1 MQNTPQRATL
11 AALVA
16 GAAVL
21 GSCRNT
27 LVDLGP
33 RTKDVFAD
41 LDRTPLLIDLP
52 DVTGERK
59 PRVAEAERILITD
72 GEPYELLEFRGTQL
86 VEAVALIAELAQASI
101 VVDPS
106 LSGTVTA
113 TFRNVSL
120 DDALHTLLARHQMRL
135 AKGEG
140 AVLWV
145 ESLHGSQNAVGEF
158 QLGSIAAADIAE
170 NLEQIVGPGGQI
182 VVDVQ
187 HDFVFVRGTQ
197 AEVDAV
203 GRYLDGVDRIR
214 NQVLVEVHLFEVN
227 FEDSFEVGVSLDH
240 QGIANGEALDILSSF
255 TTPGNNFS
263 LTLQDDDLTATVE
276 ALRRYVG
283 LELVSSP
290 KVVAISNT
298 ESTVEVIR
306 EIPYVNVTTVTSGTT
321 GGVGAT
327 TQEAVEFREA
337 GVKLT
342 VTPTVQADDMVQL
355 QISQELSEVAEFFN
369 DIPVL
374 DTRSLTSSFLV
385 QDGNTVVMG
394 GLAQTRHTETDAG
407 IPLLMHIPIVG
418 HLFKSDEDA
427 RQKRNLLVFVTP
439 RVLHPEQAAQLAPY
453 FREGY
458 LDARADLDPP
468 SMVSIDEEQD
478 AAYAE
483 GQASQGE

>member
-1 MQNTPQRATL
+1 MEIR
-11 AALVA
+11 
-16 GAAVL
+16 
-21 GSCRNT
+21 
-27 LVDLGP
+27 
-33 RTKDVFAD
+33 
-41 LDRTPLLIDLP
+41 
-52 DVTGERK
+52 
-59 PRVAEAERILITD
+59 ITD
-72 GEPYELLEFRGTQL
+72 GAPYELLEFRGTQL

-135 AKGEG
+135 AKGDGE
-140 AVLWV
+140 VLWV

-170 NLEQIVGPGGQI
+170 NLGQLVGPQAQL
-182 VVDVQ
+182 VVDLQ
-187 HDFVFVRGTQ
+187 HDFVFVFVRGSQ

-203 GRYLDGVDRIR
+203 GRYLDGVDRVR

-227 FEDSFEVGVSLDH
+227 FEDNFEVGVSLDH

-290 KVVAISNT
+290 KVLAISNT
-298 ESTVEVIR
+298 QSTVEVIR
-306 EIPYVNVTTVTSGTT
+306 EIPYVNTTTVTSGTT
-321 GGVGAT
+321 GGVGST

-337 GVKLT
+337 GVKLS
-342 VTPTVQADDMVQL
+342 VTPTVQSDDMVQL

-374 DTRSLTSSFLV
+374 DTRTLTSSFLV
-385 QDGNTVVMG
+385 HDGSTVVMG
-394 GLAQTRHTETDAG
+394 GLAQTRHTEVDSG
-407 IPLLMHIPIVG
+407 IPLLMHLPIVG
-418 HLFKSDEDA
+418 SLFKSNEDS

-458 LDARADLDPP
+458 LGDRAELEPP
-468 SMVSIDEEQD
+468 SMLDSEGSD
-478 AAYAE
+478 ADLGEAAE
-483 GQASQGE
+483 ASQGE